1 MKLKKLFL
9 ALSIFLVSLM
19 PLPVL
24 ASGNDLQAVNMNIYI
39 NQDGSAKVEET
50 WKMDAIEGT
59 ENYKAFNNL
68 YGATISDFSVVDE
81 KGTKYQYVD
90 NWDIDASR
98 QEKKNKCGI
107 IEKSDGYELCY
118 GIGDYGQHT
127 YTMTYTITPFVN
139 QYSDAQGF
147 NWQLL
152 NQEMN
157 PKPAEFE
164 ATISSDYKFY
174 DQDSDIWG
182 FGYEGQVIFDDHGAI
197 IISNR
202 DLNNN
207 RRGDINYVNIL
218 VRVPDGTFSNAITKN
233 ESFEAVL
240 EDARDGSSYQE
251 DSSDGSIFMFIGISV
266 AVLAGIIA
274 VIVGVVSKANKNKQL
289 YFSDGN
295 NEIPTME
302 HVNPFRDIP
311 CHKDIYYF
319 YYVATKAGIIQQDDR
334 SGILCAML
342 LKWIRDGYVNF
353 TMEPSTGW
361 FKKDKYEIDFSGEIP
376 TENILEEKMLGYF
389 REASG
394 DNQIL
399 ENKEFERWCKRNYE
413 EIEDWFNDLI
423 EFEEKELKEKGL
435 MKKQT
440 TYKKFL
446 GIDIANEK
454 VVYEPS
460 FRDDIIYTKG
470 LKRFLLDFS
479 STEEK
484 EVIEVKLWEEYLM
497 FASILGIADEVE
509 KQIGKLCPEF
519 NQYSNID
526 YTYTMLATR
535 TFMYG
540 GVRSAANAYSAA
552 HSSSYSGGGG
562 FSSFGGGGGGFSG
575 GGGGGSR

>member
-1 MKLKKLFL
+1 
-9 ALSIFLVSLM
+9 
-19 PLPVL
+19 
-24 ASGNDLQAVNMNIYI
+24 
-39 NQDGSAKVEET
+39 
-50 WKMDAIEGT
+50 
-59 ENYKAFNNL
+59 
-68 YGATISDFSVVDE
+68 
-81 KGTKYQYVD
+81 
-90 NWDIDASR
+90 
-98 QEKKNKCGI
+98 
-107 IEKSDGYELCY
+107 
-118 GIGDYGQHT
+118 
-127 YTMTYTITPFVN
+127 
-139 QYSDAQGF
+139 
-147 NWQLL
+147 
-152 NQEMN
+152 
-157 PKPAEFE
+157 
-164 ATISSDYKFY
+164 
-174 DQDSDIWG
+174 
-182 FGYEGQVIFDDHGAI
+182 
-197 IISNR
+197 
-202 DLNNN
+202 
-207 RRGDINYVNIL
+207 
-218 VRVPDGTFSNAITKN
+218 
-233 ESFEAVL
+233 
-240 EDARDGSSYQE
+240 
-251 DSSDGSIFMFIGISV
+251 MFIGISV

-274 VIVGVVSKANKNKQL
+274 VIVGIVSKANKNKQL

-342 LKWIRDGYVNF
+342 LKWIRDSYVNF
-353 TMEPSTGW
+353 TMEPGTGW

-479 STEEK
+479 SIEEK

>member
-218 VRVPDGTFSNAITKN
+218 VRVPDGTFSNVITKN

-302 HVNPFRDIP
+302 HVIPFGDIP

-353 TMEPSTGW
+353 TMEPGTGW

-399 ENKEFERWCKRNYE
+399 
-413 EIEDWFNDLI
+413 
-423 EFEEKELKEKGL
+423 
-435 MKKQT
+435 
-440 TYKKFL
+440 
-446 GIDIANEK
+446 
-454 VVYEPS
+454 V
-460 FRDDIIYTKG
+460 
-470 LKRFLLDFS
+470 
-479 STEEK
+479 
-484 EVIEVKLWEEYLM
+484 
-497 FASILGIADEVE
+497 
-509 KQIGKLCPEF
+509 
-519 NQYSNID
+519 
-526 YTYTMLATR
+526 
-535 TFMYG
+535 
-540 GVRSAANAYSAA
+540 
-552 HSSSYSGGGG
+552 
-562 FSSFGGGGGGFSG
+562 
-575 GGGGGSR
+575 